1 MTKDELCRHI
11 QQTTFLEACQIKC
24 VRDFLCF
31 CSVTFQWFP
40 CKSSWYLSL
49 SGSSIMPCKSITSI
63 LSSKT
68 SQLSATMGS
77 SHCPLYICSTY
88 LQSHLSVQFKEIYS
102 VVILFYSA
110 SFCLYYF
117 IAVCLSVPPYQF
129 FSSAFCRVLYTRFI
143 SFFLCPKRNVSVCIS
158 RHICLLV
165 SVVRAVSLV
174 HICLAYSLIL
184 SPKYDSSSVSA
195 RFSAL
200 RQ

>member
-11 QQTTFLEACQIKC
+11 QQTTFLEACQM
-24 VRDFLCF
+24 RDFLGF

-68 SQLSATMGS
+68 SQLSATMDS

-88 LQSHLSVQFKEIYS
+88 LWSHLSVQFKEIYS

-143 SFFLCPKRNVSVCIS
+143 SFSSVPNVM
-158 RHICLLV
+158 CLF
-165 SVVRAVSLV
+165 ASLV
-174 HICLAYSLIL
+174 
-184 SPKYDSSSVSA
+184 PSVS
-195 RFSAL
+195 RCLWCVLSL
-200 RQ
+200 

>member
-49 SGSSIMPCKSITSI
+49 SGSSIMPCKSIISI

-77 SHCPLYICSTY
+77 SHCPLYIFAPHISGPTFQFSLRRFTLLWFCFT
-88 LQSHLSVQFKEIYS
+88 LHLSVCITS
-102 VVILFYSA
+102 L
-110 SFCLYYF
+110 LY
-117 IAVCLSVPPYQF
+117 VCLS
-129 FSSAFCRVLYTRFI
+129 LLI
-143 SFFLCPKRNVSVCIS
+143 SFFPQPFVVSCIPV
-158 RHICLLV
+158 LFLFP
-165 SVVRAVSLV
+165 
-174 HICLAYSLIL
+174 L
-184 SPKYDSSSVSA
+184 S
-195 RFSAL
+195 
-200 RQ
+200 QT